1 MAAADATDVAQRTR
15 VFTHGWNVDI
25 QRAVALNEIG
35 HAMKHLYIYII
46 VCSCFE
52 NTFFP
57 ASLFALEPYI
67 QR

>member
-35 HAMKHLYIYII
+35 HAMKHIYIYYS
-46 VCSCFE
+46 VF
-52 NTFFP
+52 
-57 ASLFALEPYI
+57 LL
-67 QR
+67 